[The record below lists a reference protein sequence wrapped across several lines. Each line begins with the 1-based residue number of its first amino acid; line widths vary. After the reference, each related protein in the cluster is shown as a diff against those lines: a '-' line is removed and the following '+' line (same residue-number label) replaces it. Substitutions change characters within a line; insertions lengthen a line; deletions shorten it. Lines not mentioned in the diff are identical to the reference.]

1 MLFLSHI
8 CYRCLWQMFSS
19 CQEALACSLR
29 SLRSSL
35 CWSQQREVLHTPRSF
50 QIFIQRFPAW
60 QRLVQTSGSP
70 QTKQPHPVIFES
82 SLSFLGLRKHVRTHK
97 RRNAGEVS
105 ISLRTRSTT
114 DKDWHKF
121 ASLEEISSGLD
132 HNKRLQSGIP
142 LEILWLLSYPQDKNP
157 LFVFVCPAL

>member
-1 MLFLSHI
+1 MSMANVQLLPG
-8 CYRCLWQMFSS
+8 SS
-19 CQEALACSLR
+19 CLQLEKFKIQPLLVSATWGATHPTLLPD
-29 SLRSSL
+29 LHPEISS
-35 CWSQQREVLHTPRSF
+35 
-50 QIFIQRFPAW
+50 
-60 QRLVQTSGSP
+60 LVQTSGSP

-82 SLSFLGLRKHVRTHK
+82 SLSFLGLRKHVRTYK

-105 ISLRTRSTT
+105 ISLCTRSTT